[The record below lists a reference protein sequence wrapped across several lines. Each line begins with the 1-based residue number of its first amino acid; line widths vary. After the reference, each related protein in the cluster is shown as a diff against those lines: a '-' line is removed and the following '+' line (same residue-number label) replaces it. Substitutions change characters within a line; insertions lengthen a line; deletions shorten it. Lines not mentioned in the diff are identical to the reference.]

1 MFCYWKS
8 RGKIRVKVICTI
20 DQLQDE
26 ARAYFRYRNAD
37 EVRFLKTNV
46 YKVRRRMENNKSGV
60 SKVKE
65 YVWNYKLRKKNL
77 SSLSRNIYDYEEH
90 RFLYKIFG
98 IEQTKLKL
106 DISFDGVKLPKY
118 VDSASFS
125 DYLEV
130 ENLKLLSSV
139 EDFEIVIQPNS
150 IDEPVNI
157 ARECNMTGEIV
168 TIDHFAPGIFFRCEF
183 DYVANIDAWAIIEYS
198 ERTLECNVYGLP
210 IDNDY
215 PMWIEYL
222 FTSYVMYN
230 IGNERMAFFSAFA
243 ALDQYIELLYAN
255 LLITYTNLL
264 QRAGNDEAFNRCCDK
279 IERYKNMNRR
289 IIEDKFKDVMHE
301 CVINFEKYG
310 DLYEKLYIYEEMRN
324 KVAHC
329 EEGYSDGNYL
339 DLVFVIIEIIYL
351 TGTGTELIDN
361 IFEIY
366 E

>member
-1 MFCYWKS
+1 M
-8 RGKIRVKVICTI
+8 GDICTI

-26 ARAYFRYRNAD
+26 AREDLRYRNGNK
-37 EVRFLKTNV
+37 VHFLKTNV
-46 YKVRRRMENNKSGV
+46 YKVRKRMKNNKSGG

-65 YVWNYKLRKKNL
+65 YVWNHDLRKKNL
-77 SSLSRNIYDYEEH
+77 SSLSKEIYDFEEH
-90 RFLYKIFG
+90 CFLYKIFG

-106 DISFDGVKLPKY
+106 EVSFDGVKLPKDA
-118 VDSASFS
+118 DSTSFS

-130 ENLKLLSSV
+130 KNLKLLSSV
-139 EDFEIVIQPNS
+139 EAFEIVIQPDS
-150 IDEPVNI
+150 IAEPLNI
-157 ARECNMTGEIV
+157 AGECNMIGEIV
-168 TIDHFAPGIFFRCEF
+168 TIDSFAPGIFFRCEF
-183 DYVANIDAWAIIEYS
+183 DYVPNIDDWAIIEYS

-215 PMWIEYL
+215 PMWVEYL
-222 FTSYVMYN
+222 LTSYIMYN

-255 LLITYTNLL
+255 LPITYSNLL
-264 QRAGNDEAFNRCCDK
+264 RRAGNDEVFNRCCDK
-279 IERYKNMNRR
+279 IERYQNMNRR

-301 CVINFEKYG
+301 SVINFEKYG
-310 DLYEKLYIYEEMRN
+310 DLYDKLYVYEKMRN

-329 EEGYSDGNYL
+329 EEGYSDGSYL

-351 TGTGTELIDN
+351 TGTGTELVDN
-361 IFEIY
+361 IFELY

>member
-1 MFCYWKS
+1 MK
-8 RGKIRVKVICTI
+8 GICTI

-26 ARAYFRYRNAD
+26 ARDDLSYRNANK
-37 EVRFLKTNV
+37 VPFLKTNV
-46 YKVRRRMENNKSGV
+46 YKIRKRMRNNKSGG

-65 YVWNYKLRKKNL
+65 YVWNHNLRKKNL
-77 SSLSRNIYDYEEH
+77 SSLSRDIYDYEEH

-106 DISFDGVKLPKY
+106 ELSFDGVKLPKY

-130 ENLKLLSSV
+130 NDLKLLSSV
-139 EDFEIVIQPNS
+139 EDFEIIIHPDS
-150 IDEPVNI
+150 TDEYVNI
-157 ARECNMTGEIV
+157 ARECNMIGEIV
-168 TIDHFAPGIFFRCEF
+168 TIDHFAPGIFFKCDF
-183 DYVANIDAWAIIEYS
+183 DYVYNIDGWTIIEFS
-198 ERTLECNVYGLP
+198 ERTLECSVYGLP

-215 PMWIEYL
+215 PMWVEYL

-230 IGNERMAFFSAFA
+230 IGNERLAFFSAFA

-255 LLITYTNLL
+255 LLTTYNNLL
-264 QRAGNDEAFNRCCDK
+264 RRAGNAEVFDKCCEK
-279 IERYKNMNRR
+279 ILKYQNINRR
-289 IIEDKFKDVMHE
+289 IIDDKFKDVMHE

-310 DLYEKLYIYEEMRN
+310 YLYDKLYVYEEMRN

-329 EEGYSDGNYL
+329 EKGYSDGNYL
-339 DLVFVIIEIIYL
+339 DLMFVIIEIIYL
-351 TGTGTELIDN
+351 TGTGTELVDN